1 MTVHCTFAWIAGQS
15 AEDLRFG
22 LWSGPLRIGLPK
34 PDQSGAETYGWIYG
48 TWLGIEL
55 YMPTMYVSRHQ
66 PMQSL
71 GNEHRITEL

>member
-55 YMPTMYVSRHQ
+55 YMPTMYPDTSPCSH
-66 PMQSL
+66 
-71 GNEHRITEL
+71 